1 MTRHGKTNLLAMI
14 ALPVFAALCSI
25 AVFGMLPATQAFV
38 FGTNAI
44 PMLIGGAVSGLLLRS
59 ANKAGRGHGIALWP
73 TLLPAGAGVLWYLYA
88 AAAFEA
94 DAGREYFAGPFYLL
108 AGVLVT
114 AVVAT
119 IAYLLSKR

>member
-1 MTRHGKTNLLAMI
+1 
-14 ALPVFAALCSI
+14 V
-25 AVFGMLPATQAFV
+25 VFGLLPATQAFV

-59 ANKAGRGHGIALWP
+59 ANKSGRGHGIAIWP
-73 TLLPAGAGVLWYLYA
+73 TMLPAGAGILWYLYG

-108 AGVLVT
+108 AGVLCT
-114 AVVAT
+114 AV
-119 IAYLLSKR
+119 IAWMTRLVRR